1 MSHSYP
7 SDISREQFARVL
19 PALLTARR
27 RTKPR
32 TVDWY
37 DVFCDVFCG
46 VLYVL
51 KSGCQW
57 RMLPADLPQWQTC
70 CKYFRQWS
78 ERPNPRQPSILEQV
92 LKKSVAA
99 VRQSNGRKERTTFR
113 IVDAVSWM
121 PRA

>member
-7 SDISREQFARVL
+7 SDISREQFARIL
-19 PALLTARR
+19 PFLESARR

-32 TVDWY
+32 TVDLY
-37 DVFCDVFCG
+37 DVFCG
-46 VLYVL
+46 VLYLL

-57 RMLPADLPQWQTC
+57 RMLPADFPDWRTC

-78 ERPNPRQPSILEQV
+78 ERPGPGERVHSGAG
-92 LKKSVAA
+92 LKKNRLARPGKA
-99 VRQSNGRKERTTFR
+99 MAGQSRP
-113 IVDAVSWM
+113 ASASWT